1 MEYITGTHTQ
11 TGWYKQDTLSQRCRG
26 SLQTACGPKPCFL
39 FFGFVAFS
47 SSLFSVSSTVYCR
60 LNSNAKSSFCH
71 TWQFEHTL
79 FKMGLKQGSDFPHC
93 QKILPWDIRC
103 CGTLLNLISKVFPA
117 VLMDKHI
124 TIYYLFPPAGILLIL
139 IQYTNLQVRVR
150 VILLSFFLLFSVTYE
165 AL

>member
-1 MEYITGTHTQ
+1 
-11 TGWYKQDTLSQRCRG
+11 
-26 SLQTACGPKPCFL
+26 
-39 FFGFVAFS
+39 
-47 SSLFSVSSTVYCR
+47 
-60 LNSNAKSSFCH
+60 
-71 TWQFEHTL
+71 
-79 FKMGLKQGSDFPHC
+79 MGLKQGSDFPHC

-124 TIYYLFPPAGILLIL
+124 TVYYLFPPAGMLLIL
-139 IQYTNLQVRVR
+139 IQYTNLQVRVRVR